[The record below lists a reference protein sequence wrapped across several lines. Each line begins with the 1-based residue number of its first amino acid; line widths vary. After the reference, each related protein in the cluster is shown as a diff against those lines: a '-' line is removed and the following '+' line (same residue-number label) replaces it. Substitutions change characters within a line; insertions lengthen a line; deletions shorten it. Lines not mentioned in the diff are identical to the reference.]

1 MMFKTII
8 SAVVTFTI
16 GALILVGVAAV
27 NNNQLIAQNGKKI
40 INLKAFV
47 MDDRQQINNQ
57 KVRSMERAL
66 SEFIATNDEFLEM
79 FYELQTE
86 FREHR
91 HQTEAQI
98 QAAWDEII
106 REKESMA
113 TMSVPTEEDYAP
125 EYAPEPK
132 PEPKPEP
139 EPEPEPEPS
148 IDYSCLRAS
157 NELSNFI
164 KNVKLR
170 RTQEFTVSYSI
181 DNYNLV
187 DLQYSKTIPANLER
201 KVTEYILSFAT
212 TKQFSKDCSI
222 PIKVVVN

>member
-1 MMFKTII
+1 MIFKTII
-8 SAVVTFTI
+8 SAVITLTI

-79 FYELQTE
+79 FYALQTE

-91 HQTEAQI
+91 HETEEQI
-98 QAAWDEII
+98 QAAWNEIM

-125 EYAPEPK
+125 EYV
-132 PEPKPEP
+132 
-139 EPEPEPEPS
+139 PEPEPS
-148 IDYSCLRAS
+148 IDYSCVKAG
-157 NELSNFI
+157 NNLSNFI
-164 KNVKLR
+164 KKVKLR
-170 RTQEFTVSYSI
+170 KTQEFTVSYSV
-181 DNYNLV
+181 DNYNLI

-201 KVTEYILSFAT
+201 KVTEYVLSFAT
-212 TKQFSKDCSI
+212 TKQFSKNCSI

>member
-1 MMFKTII
+1 MIFKTII
-8 SAVVTFTI
+8 SAVITFTI

-57 KVRSMERAL
+57 KVRSMERAI

-79 FYELQTE
+79 FYALQTE

-91 HQTEAQI
+91 HETEEQI
-98 QAAWDEII
+98 QAAWDEIM

-113 TMSVPTEEDYAP
+113 TISVPTEEDYAP
-125 EYAPEPK
+125 EYV
-132 PEPKPEP
+132 
-139 EPEPEPEPS
+139 PEPEPS
-148 IDYSCLRAS
+148 IDYSCVRAG
-157 NELSNFI
+157 NNLSNFI
-164 KNVKLR
+164 KKVKLR
-170 RTQEFTVSYSI
+170 KTQEFTVSYSV
-181 DNYNLV
+181 DNYNLI

-201 KVTEYILSFAT
+201 KVTEYVLSFAT

>member
-1 MMFKTII
+1 MIFKTII

-47 MDDRQQINNQ
+47 MDDRRQINNQ

-91 HQTEAQI
+91 HQTEEQI
-98 QAAWDEII
+98 QAAWDEIM

-125 EYAPEPK
+125 EYVPEPK
-132 PEPKPEP
+132 
-139 EPEPEPEPS
+139 PEPEPEPS

>member
-1 MMFKTII
+1 MIFKTII
-8 SAVVTFTI
+8 SAVITFTI

-79 FYELQTE
+79 FYALQTE

-91 HQTEAQI
+91 HETEEQI
-98 QAAWDEII
+98 QAAWDEIM

-113 TMSVPTEEDYAP
+113 TISVPTEEDYAP
-125 EYAPEPK
+125 EYV
-132 PEPKPEP
+132 
-139 EPEPEPEPS
+139 PEPEPS
-148 IDYSCLRAS
+148 IDYSCVRAG
-157 NELSNFI
+157 NNLSNFI
-164 KNVKLR
+164 KKVKLR
-170 RTQEFTVSYSI
+170 KTQEFTVSYSV
-181 DNYNLV
+181 DNYNLI
-187 DLQYSKTIPANLER
+187 DLEYSKTIPANLER

-212 TKQFSKDCSI
+212 TKEFSKNCSI

>member
-1 MMFKTII
+1 MFKTII

-98 QAAWDEII
+98 QAAWDEIM

-125 EYAPEPK
+125 EYVPEPK
-132 PEPKPEP
+132 
-139 EPEPEPEPS
+139 PEPEPS

>member
-1 MMFKTII
+1 MVGGTMIFKTII
-8 SAVVTFTI
+8 SAVITFTI

-40 INLKAFV
+40 INIEGYV
-47 MDDRQQINNQ
+47 MDDKQKIDNQ

-79 FYELQTE
+79 FYALQTE

-91 HQTEAQI
+91 HETEEQI
-98 QAAWDEII
+98 QAAWDEIM

-125 EYAPEPK
+125 EYV
-132 PEPKPEP
+132 
-139 EPEPEPEPS
+139 PEPEPS
-148 IDYSCLRAS
+148 IDYSCVRAG
-157 NELSNFI
+157 NNLSNFI
-164 KNVKLR
+164 KKVKLR
-170 RTQEFTVSYSI
+170 KTQEFTVSYSV
-181 DNYNLV
+181 DDYNLI
-187 DLQYSKTIPANLER
+187 DLEYSKTIPANLER
-201 KVTEYILSFAT
+201 KVTEYVLSFAT

>member
-8 SAVVTFTI
+8 SAVLTFTI
-16 GALILVGVAAV
+16 GAMILVGVAAV

-79 FYELQTE
+79 FYALQTE

-91 HQTEAQI
+91 HETEEQI
-98 QAAWDEII
+98 QAAWDEIM

-125 EYAPEPK
+125 EYV
-132 PEPKPEP
+132 
-139 EPEPEPEPS
+139 PEPEPS
-148 IDYSCLRAS
+148 IDYSCVRAG
-157 NELSNFI
+157 NNLSNFI
-164 KNVKLR
+164 KKVKLR
-170 RTQEFTVSYSI
+170 KTQEFTVSYSV
-181 DNYNLV
+181 DNYNLI

-201 KVTEYILSFAT
+201 KVTEYVLSFAT
-212 TKQFSKDCSI
+212 TKQFSKNCSI

>member
-8 SAVVTFTI
+8 SAVLTFTI

-27 NNNQLIAQNGKKI
+27 NNNQLIAQNGSKI
-40 INLKAFV
+40 INIEGYV
-47 MDDRQQINNQ
+47 MDDKQKIDNQ

-79 FYELQTE
+79 FYALQTE
-86 FREHR
+86 FREHK
-91 HQTEAQI
+91 HETEAQI
-98 QAAWDEII
+98 QAAWDEIM

-125 EYAPEPK
+125 EYV
-132 PEPKPEP
+132 
-139 EPEPEPEPS
+139 PEPEPEPS
-148 IDYSCLRAS
+148 IDYSCVRAS

-187 DLQYSKTIPANLER
+187 DLQYSKNIPANLER
-201 KVTEYILSFAT
+201 KITEYILSFAT
-212 TKQFSKDCSI
+212 AKQFSKNCSI

>member
-1 MMFKTII
+1 MIFKTII
-8 SAVVTFTI
+8 SAVITFTI

-79 FYELQTE
+79 FYALQTE

-91 HQTEAQI
+91 HETEEQI
-98 QAAWDEII
+98 QAAWDEIM

-125 EYAPEPK
+125 EYV
-132 PEPKPEP
+132 
-139 EPEPEPEPS
+139 PEPEPS
-148 IDYSCLRAS
+148 IDYSCVRAG
-157 NELSNFI
+157 NNLSNFI
-164 KNVKLR
+164 KKVKLR
-170 RTQEFTVSYSI
+170 KTQEFTVSYSV
-181 DNYNLV
+181 DNYNLI

-201 KVTEYILSFAT
+201 KVTEYVLSFAT
-212 TKQFSKDCSI
+212 TKQFSKNCSI